1 MAHNPNTRRARD
13 TIGAIIL
20 IVFIAAALL
29 VASINYRAGAA
40 VLGGALAAVLIALM
54 IRAIA
59 RSRRR
64 VLLIVLMIPVILLG
78 LVVLFG
84 VFLMSRSRQSAS
96 PIILCPVAE
105 HYIVIDPETS
115 KLQGFQIHEAV
126 TLVEGVEFTPP
137 AEWQAALVHNQPGY
151 DLPERSAA
159 VASRGF
165 LLREAAVSNAL
176 ACSENTFIELNNIPL
191 NAFYAAVYAYDEQ
204 HFPYVDT
211 ETITWSPGSTDVRF
225 SYIAPPFQFLR
236 PLLSPIM
243 GASSASQWVV
253 GLASIA
259 GTLVFYPIIQ
269 PILVEGIQ
277 KVLKKKLGI
286 ADEEK

>member
-126 TLVEGVEFTPP
+126 TLVEGVVGYQPAKVTPP
-137 AEWQAALVHNQPGY
+137 KTEP
-151 DLPERSAA
+151 SAA
-159 VASRGF
+159 
-165 LLREAAVSNAL
+165 
-176 ACSENTFIELNNIPL
+176 
-191 NAFYAAVYAYDEQ
+191 
-204 HFPYVDT
+204 
-211 ETITWSPGSTDVRF
+211 
-225 SYIAPPFQFLR
+225 
-236 PLLSPIM
+236 
-243 GASSASQWVV
+243 ASSTTASSGRLRSLPLKEGMVRKAH
-253 GLASIA
+253 GAL
-259 GTLVFYPIIQ
+259 Q
-269 PILVEGIQ
+269 PSDILR
-277 KVLKKKLGI
+277 
-286 ADEEK
+286 

>member
-105 HYIVIDPETS
+105 HYIVIDPETPR
-115 KLQGFQIHEAV
+115 LQGFQIHEAV